1 MISYTSLQG
10 QTLRVYGAGGRLL
23 YSRPVSGA
31 LSVSNTSTTVTVRTR
46 TMIYTYDEKGRQISV
61 RPA

>member
-1 MISYTSLQG
+1 MISYASLQG

-31 LSVSNTSTTVTVRTR
+31 LSVSNTSTTVTIRTR

>member
-1 MISYTSLQG
+1 MISYASLQG
-10 QTLRVYGAGGRLL
+10 QTLRVYGARLL
-23 YSRPVSGA
+23 YSRPISGA
-31 LSVSNTSTTVTVRTR
+31 LSVSNTSTTVTVRTK